1 MKQKGLRYL
10 IASAIITTALSLLIG
25 GFATMSVKNSQIAV
39 IDSQLNTIADSVRQN
54 SDSPVSAALDSAA
67 EQDFNVTIALLSS
80 AGELTIINESQL
92 NLRNP
97 PSESVII
104 DSFQEAVTVEVQEGY
119 RLVSLNISG
128 GDRLLIADSLKATN
142 ETFIENQKRLVLF
155 TFLADLVAIALSYL
169 VIRRNNR
176 KLQAD
181 SLARMQSFLAD
192 ASHELRTPLTVIKG
206 YSEMLAKGQISVE
219 SDRQRAFDRVNSEIV
234 RMENLIHD
242 LLLLAELGETTIP
255 IREEVDLSE
264 LLSSHSRDFQ
274 TLHSQRSVT
283 IEIEDGI
290 SCLGSA
296 DHLRRLMQ
304 NILNNISRHTPG
316 DAPVRIQLSRNGKK
330 SFLRIED
337 GGPGLPETSYRDGIE
352 LLNRFDSSRSRET
365 GGSGL
370 GLSIIAAIVHEH
382 GGTLAM
388 RKSALGG
395 LAVEITF

>member
-1 MKQKGLRYL
+1 VKQKGLRYL

-54 SDSPVSAALDSAA
+54 SDAPVSAALDSAA
-67 EQDFNVTIALLSS
+67 EQDFNLTIALVSTS
-80 AGELTIINESQL
+80 GELTIINESQL
-92 NLRNP
+92 NLINP

-104 DSFQEAVTVEVQEGY
+104 DSLQKAVTVEVQEGY

-155 TFLADLVAIALSYL
+155 TFLADLVAIGLSYL
-169 VIRRNNR
+169 VIGRNNR
-176 KLQAD
+176 RLQAD

-206 YSEMLAKGQISVE
+206 YSEMLAKGQISAE

-242 LLLLAELGETTIP
+242 LLLLAELGETTVP

-304 NILNNISRHTPG
+304 NILNNISRHTPTE
-316 DAPVRIQLSRNGKK
+316 APVRIQLSRNGKK

-395 LAVEITF
+395 LAVEITL

>member
-1 MKQKGLRYL
+1 MKQKSLRYL
-10 IASAIITTALSLLIG
+10 FASAIITTALSLLIG
-25 GFATMSVKNSQIAV
+25 GFATISVKNSQIAV
-39 IDSQLNTIADSVRQN
+39 IDSQLNIIADSVRQN
-54 SDSPVSAALDSAA
+54 SGAPVSAALDSAA
-67 EQDFNVTIALLSS
+67 NQDFNVTIALIS
-80 AGELTIINESQL
+80 ASGELTIINESQL

-97 PSESVII
+97 PTESVI
-104 DSFQEAVTVEVQEGY
+104 SKSLQEAVTVDVEQGY
-119 RLVSLNISG
+119 RLVSINISG
-128 GDRLLIADSLKATN
+128 GDRLLIADSLRATN

-155 TFLADLVAIALSYL
+155 TFLADVVAIALSYL

-206 YSEMLAKGQISVE
+206 YSEMLAKGQISAE

-242 LLLLAELGETTIP
+242 LLLLAELGETTSP

-264 LLSSHSRDFQ
+264 LLISHSRDFQ
-274 TLHSQRSVT
+274 TLHPQRTVT
-283 IEIEDGI
+283 IEIEDQI
-290 SCLGSA
+290 SCLGSI
-296 DHLRRLMQ
+296 DHLRRLIQ
-304 NILNNISRHTPG
+304 NILNNVSRHTPV
-316 DAPVRIQLSRNGKK
+316 DAPARIKLSRNGKK
-330 SFLRIED
+330 SIILIED
-337 GGPGLPETSYRDGIE
+337 GGSGLPETSYRDGIE

-382 GGTLAM
+382 GGTLAL
-388 RKSALGG
+388 RKSTLGG
-395 LAVEITF
+395 LAVEIAL

>member
-1 MKQKGLRYL
+1 VKIKGLRYL

-67 EQDFNVTIALLSS
+67 EQDFNLTIALVSS
-80 AGELTIINESQL
+80 SGELTIINESQL

-97 PSESVII
+97 PSESVIF
-104 DSFQEAVTVEVQEGY
+104 DSLQEAVTVEVQEGY

-128 GDRLLIADSLKATN
+128 GDRLLIADSLKAIN
-142 ETFIENQKRLVLF
+142 ETFIENLKRLVLF

-206 YSEMLAKGQISVE
+206 YSEMLAKGQISAE

-242 LLLLAELGETTIP
+242 LLLLAELGETTVP

-264 LLSSHSRDFQ
+264 LLSSHSRDFK

-296 DHLRRLMQ
+296 DHLRRLLQ
-304 NILNNISRHTPG
+304 NILNNISRHTPV

-330 SFLRIED
+330 SSLRIED

-370 GLSIIAAIVHEH
+370 GLSIVAAIVHEH
-382 GGTLAM
+382 GGSLAM

-395 LAVEITF
+395 LAVEVTL

>member
-10 IASAIITTALSLLIG
+10 FASAIITTALSLLIG
-25 GFATMSVKNSQIAV
+25 GFATISVKNSQIAV
-39 IDSQLNTIADSVRQN
+39 IDSQLNTIAESVRQN
-54 SDSPVSAALDSAA
+54 SGAPVSAALDSAA
-67 EQDFNVTIALLSS
+67 EQDFNVTIALVS
-80 AGELTIINESQL
+80 ASGDLTIINESQL

-97 PSESVII
+97 PTESVINK
-104 DSFQEAVTVEVQEGY
+104 SLQEAVTVDVEQGY

-128 GDRLLIADSLKATN
+128 GDRLLIADSLRATN

-155 TFLADLVAIALSYL
+155 TFLADVVAIALSYL

-206 YSEMLAKGQISVE
+206 YSEMLSKGQISEE
-219 SDRQRAFDRVNSEIV
+219 SDRQKAFTRVNSEIV

-242 LLLLAELGETTIP
+242 LLLLAELGETSIP
-255 IREEVDLSE
+255 IREEIDFSE
-264 LLSSHSRDFQ
+264 LLTSFSRDFQ
-274 TLHSQRSVT
+274 TLNPMRAVT

-290 SCLGSA
+290 TCLGSI
-296 DHLRRLMQ
+296 DHMRRLIQ
-304 NILNNISRHTPG
+304 NVLNNISRHTPE
-316 DAPVRIQLSRNGKK
+316 DAQVRIQLSRSGKK
-330 SFLRIED
+330 TLLILED

-382 GGTLAM
+382 DGTLAL
-388 RKSALGG
+388 RKSTLGG
-395 LAVEITF
+395 LAVEITL

>member
-10 IASAIITTALSLLIG
+10 LASAIITTALSLLIG
-25 GFATMSVKNSQIAV
+25 GFATISVKNSQIAV
-39 IDSQLNTIADSVRQN
+39 IDSQLNIIADSVRQN
-54 SDSPVSAALDSAA
+54 SDAPVSAALDSAA
-67 EQDFNVTIALLSS
+67 EQDFNVTIALVS
-80 AGELTIINESQL
+80 ASGDLTIINESQL
-92 NLRNP
+92 NLSNP
-97 PSESVII
+97 PNESVI
-104 DSFQEAVTVEVQEGY
+104 SESLQKAVTVEVQEGY

-142 ETFIENQKRLVLF
+142 ETFIENQKRIVLF
-155 TFLADLVAIALSYL
+155 TFLADVVAIALSYL

-206 YSEMLAKGQISVE
+206 YSEMLSKGQISE
-219 SDRQRAFDRVNSEIV
+219 EIDRQKAFIRVNSEIV

-242 LLLLAELGETTIP
+242 LLLLAELGETSMP
-255 IREEVDLSE
+255 IREEIDFSE
-264 LLSSHSRDFQ
+264 LLTSFSRDFQ
-274 TLHSQRSVT
+274 TLNPQRAVT
-283 IEIEDGI
+283 IEIDDGI
-290 SCLGSA
+290 TCLGSI
-296 DHLRRLMQ
+296 DHMRRLIQ
-304 NILNNISRHTPG
+304 NVLNNISRHTLA
-316 DAPVRIQLSRNGKK
+316 DAPVGIRLSRSGKK
-330 SFLRIED
+330 ILLILED

-382 GGTLAM
+382 DGTLAL
-388 RKSALGG
+388 RKSTLGG
-395 LAVEITF
+395 LAVEITL

>member
-1 MKQKGLRYL
+1 VNQKGLRYL

-25 GFATMSVKNSQIAV
+25 GFATISVKNSQIAV

-54 SDSPVSAALDSAA
+54 SDAPVSAALDSAA
-67 EQDFNVTIALLSS
+67 EQDFNLTIALVS
-80 AGELTIINESQL
+80 ASGELTIINESQL
-92 NLRNP
+92 NFLKP
-97 PSESVII
+97 PADSII
-104 DSFQEAVTVEVQEGY
+104 SSAQISAITVNAEENY

-128 GDRLLIADSLKATN
+128 GDRLLIADSLKAADKTYSDN
-142 ETFIENQKRLVLF
+142 LIRLILF
-155 TFLADLVAIALSYL
+155 TFAADMIAIGLSYL
-169 VIRRNNR
+169 VIGRNNR
-176 KLQAD
+176 RLQAD
-181 SLARMQSFLAD
+181 SLTRMQSFLAD

-206 YSEMLAKGQISVE
+206 YSEMLAKGQISAE

-296 DHLRRLMQ
+296 DHLRRLLQ
-304 NILNNISRHTPG
+304 NILNNISRHTPV

-352 LLNRFDSSRSRET
+352 LLNRFDSARSRET

-395 LAVEITF
+395 LAVEVIL

>member
-54 SDSPVSAALDSAA
+54 SDAPVSAALDSAA
-67 EQDFNVTIALLSS
+67 EQDFNVTIALLSAS
-80 AGELTIINESQL
+80 GELTIINESQL

-97 PSESVII
+97 PSQSVVIN
-104 DSFQEAVTVEVQEGY
+104 SLQKAVTVEAQEGY

-192 ASHELRTPLTVIKG
+192 ASHELRTPLTVVKG
-206 YSEMLAKGQISVE
+206 YSEMLAKGQISAE

-242 LLLLAELGETTIP
+242 LLLLAELGETTVP
-255 IREEVDLSE
+255 IREEVDLSQ

-274 TLHSQRSVT
+274 TLHSHRSVT

-304 NILNNISRHTPG
+304 NILNNISRHTPV

-395 LAVEITF
+395 LAVEVTL

>member
-10 IASAIITTALSLLIG
+10 FASAIITTALSLLIG
-25 GFATMSVKNSQIAV
+25 GFATISVKNSQIAV
-39 IDSQLNTIADSVRQN
+39 IDSQLNIIADSVRQN
-54 SDSPVSAALDSAA
+54 SGAPVSAALDSAA
-67 EQDFNVTIALLSS
+67 NQDFNVTIALIS
-80 AGELTIINESQL
+80 ASGELTIINESQL

-97 PSESVII
+97 PTESVI
-104 DSFQEAVTVEVQEGY
+104 SKSLQEAVTVDVEQGY
-119 RLVSLNISG
+119 RLVSINISG
-128 GDRLLIADSLKATN
+128 GDRLLIADSLRATN

-155 TFLADLVAIALSYL
+155 TFLADVVAIALSYL

-206 YSEMLAKGQISVE
+206 YSEMLAKGQISAE

-242 LLLLAELGETTIP
+242 LLLLAELGETTSP
-255 IREEVDLSE
+255 VREEVDLSE
-264 LLSSHSRDFQ
+264 LLFSHSRDFQ
-274 TLHSQRSVT
+274 TLHPQRTVT
-283 IEIEDGI
+283 IEIEDQI
-290 SCLGSA
+290 SCLGSI
-296 DHLRRLMQ
+296 DHLRRLIQ
-304 NILNNISRHTPG
+304 NILNNVSRHTPV
-316 DAPVRIQLSRNGKK
+316 DAPARIKLSRNGKK
-330 SFLRIED
+330 SIILIED
-337 GGPGLPETSYRDGIE
+337 GGSGLPETSYRDGIE

-388 RKSALGG
+388 RKSTLGG
-395 LAVEITF
+395 LAVEVIL

>member
-54 SDSPVSAALDSAA
+54 SDAPVSAALDSAA
-67 EQDFNVTIALLSS
+67 EQDFNLTIALVSTS
-80 AGELTIINESQL
+80 GELTIINESQL
-92 NLRNP
+92 NLINP

-104 DSFQEAVTVEVQEGY
+104 DSLQKAVTVEVQEGY

-155 TFLADLVAIALSYL
+155 TFLADLVAIGLSYL
-169 VIRRNNR
+169 VIGRNNR
-176 KLQAD
+176 RLQAD

-206 YSEMLAKGQISVE
+206 YSEMLAKGQISAE

-242 LLLLAELGETTIP
+242 LLLLAELGETTVP

-304 NILNNISRHTPG
+304 NILNNISRHTPA

-395 LAVEITF
+395 LAVEVTL

>member
-1 MKQKGLRYL
+1 VKQKSLRYVV
-10 IASAIITTALSLLIG
+10 ASALITTALSLLIG
-25 GFATMSVKNSQIAV
+25 GFATISVKNSQIEV
-39 IDSQLNTIADSVRQN
+39 IDLQLNTIADSVREN
-54 SDSPVSAALDSAA
+54 TDAPVSAALDSAA
-67 EQDFNVTIALLSS
+67 EQDFNVTIALLSAS
-80 AGELTIINESQL
+80 GKLTVINESQL

-97 PSESVII
+97 PTAPVII
-104 DSFQEAVTVEVQEGY
+104 DSLQKAVTVDAQEGY

-128 GDRLLIADSLKATN
+128 GDRLLIADSLRATN
-142 ETFIENQKRLVLF
+142 ETFVKNQKRLVLF
-155 TFLADLVAIALSYL
+155 TFAADLVAIALSYL

-206 YSEMLAKGQISVE
+206 YSEMLAKGQISAE

-242 LLLLAELGETTIP
+242 LLLLAELGETTSP

-274 TLHSQRSVT
+274 TLHPQRTVT
-283 IEIEDGI
+283 IEIEDQI
-290 SCLGSA
+290 SCLGSI

-304 NILNNISRHTPG
+304 NILNNVSRHTPV
-316 DAPVRIQLSRNGKK
+316 DAPALIKLSRNGKK
-330 SFLRIED
+330 SIILIED
-337 GGPGLPETSYRDGIE
+337 GGSGLPETSYRDGIE

-388 RKSALGG
+388 RKSTLGG
-395 LAVEITF
+395 LAVEVIL

>member
-1 MKQKGLRYL
+1 VKQKSLRYVV
-10 IASAIITTALSLLIG
+10 ASALITTALSLLIG
-25 GFATMSVKNSQIAV
+25 GFATISVKNSQIEV
-39 IDSQLNTIADSVRQN
+39 IDSQLNTIADSVREN
-54 SDSPVSAALDSAA
+54 TDAPVSAALDSAA
-67 EQDFNVTIALLSS
+67 EQDFNVTIALVS
-80 AGELTIINESQL
+80 ASGTLTIINESQL

-97 PSESVII
+97 PTGPDII
-104 DSFQEAVTVEVQEGY
+104 NSLQKAVTVDAQESY

-128 GDRLLIADSLKATN
+128 GDRLLIADSLRATN
-142 ETFIENQKRLVLF
+142 EAFVKNQKRLVLF
-155 TFLADLVAIALSYL
+155 TFAADLVAIALSYL
-169 VIRRNNR
+169 VIRRNSR

-206 YSEMLAKGQISVE
+206 YSEMLAKGQISAE

-242 LLLLAELGETTIP
+242 LLLLAELGETSVP

-264 LLSSHSRDFQ
+264 LVSWHSRDFQ
-274 TLHSQRSVT
+274 TLHSQRSVA
-283 IEIEDGI
+283 IDIEDGV

-296 DHLRRLMQ
+296 DHLRRLLQ
-304 NILNNISRHTPG
+304 NILNNISRHTPV
-316 DAPVRIQLSRNGKK
+316 DTPVHIKLSRNGKRT
-330 SFLRIED
+330 SLLIED
-337 GGPGLPETSYRDGIE
+337 GGPGLPEDSYRDGIE

-382 GGTLAM
+382 GGTLAL

-395 LAVEITF
+395 LAVEVTL

>member
-10 IASAIITTALSLLIG
+10 FASAIITTALSLLIG
-25 GFATMSVKNSQIAV
+25 GFATISVKNSQIAV
-39 IDSQLNTIADSVRQN
+39 IDSQLNIIADSVRQN
-54 SDSPVSAALDSAA
+54 SGAPVSAALDSAA
-67 EQDFNVTIALLSS
+67 NQDFNVTIALIS
-80 AGELTIINESQL
+80 ASGELTIINESQL

-97 PSESVII
+97 PTESVI
-104 DSFQEAVTVEVQEGY
+104 SKSLQEAVTVDVEQGY
-119 RLVSLNISG
+119 RLVSINISG
-128 GDRLLIADSLKATN
+128 GDRLLIADSLRATN

-155 TFLADLVAIALSYL
+155 TFLADVVAIALSYL

-181 SLARMQSFLAD
+181 SLARMQNFLAD

-206 YSEMLAKGQISVE
+206 YSEMLAKGQISAE

-242 LLLLAELGETTIP
+242 LLLLAELGETTSP

-264 LLSSHSRDFQ
+264 LLISHSRDFQ
-274 TLHSQRSVT
+274 TLHPQRTVT
-283 IEIEDGI
+283 IEIEDQI
-290 SCLGSA
+290 SCLGSI
-296 DHLRRLMQ
+296 DHLRRLIQ
-304 NILNNISRHTPG
+304 NILNNVSRHTPV
-316 DAPVRIQLSRNGKK
+316 DAPARIMLSRNGKK
-330 SFLRIED
+330 SIILVED
-337 GGPGLPETSYRDGIE
+337 GGLGLPETSYRDGIE

-388 RKSALGG
+388 RKSTLGG
-395 LAVEITF
+395 LAVEVIL

>member
-54 SDSPVSAALDSAA
+54 SDAPVSAALDSAA
-67 EQDFNVTIALLSS
+67 EQDFNLTIALLSS
-80 AGELTIINESQL
+80 SGELTIINESQL

-104 DSFQEAVTVEVQEGY
+104 DSLQKAVTVEVQEGY

-219 SDRQRAFDRVNSEIV
+219 IDRQRAFDRVNSEIV

-264 LLSSHSRDFQ
+264 LLSSHSRDFL

-304 NILNNISRHTPG
+304 NILNNISRHTPV
-316 DAPVRIQLSRNGKK
+316 DAPVRIQLSRNGQK

-337 GGPGLPETSYRDGIE
+337 GGPGLPESSYRDGIE

-395 LAVEITF
+395 LAVEVTL

>member
-10 IASAIITTALSLLIG
+10 FASAIITTALSLLIG
-25 GFATMSVKNSQIAV
+25 GFATISVKNSEIAV
-39 IDSQLNTIADSVRQN
+39 IDFQLNTIADFVRQN
-54 SDSPVSAALDSAA
+54 PSAPVSAALDSAA
-67 EQDFNVTIALLSS
+67 EQDFNVTIALVS
-80 AGELTIINESQL
+80 ASGELTIINESQL
-92 NLRNP
+92 DFVNL
-97 PSESVII
+97 PSSSLISLAQI
-104 DSFQEAVTVEVQEGY
+104 SAVTVSADEDY

-128 GDRLLIADSLKATN
+128 GDRLLIADSLRATN
-142 ETFIENQKRLVLF
+142 ETFIDNQKRLILF
-155 TFLADLVAIALSYL
+155 TFLADVVAIALSYL

-206 YSEMLAKGQISVE
+206 YSEMLAKGQISAE

-242 LLLLAELGETTIP
+242 LLLLAELGETTVS

-264 LLSSHSRDFQ
+264 LVSSHSRDFQ
-274 TLHSQRSVT
+274 TLHSQRTVT
-283 IEIEDGI
+283 FDIEDGV

-304 NILNNISRHTPG
+304 NILNNISRHTPV
-316 DAPVRIQLSRNGKK
+316 DAQVQIKLSRNGKR
-330 SFLRIED
+330 SLILIED

-382 GGTLAM
+382 GGNLAL
-388 RKSALGG
+388 RKSTLGG
-395 LAVEITF
+395 LAVEVTL